1 MGRVRVRRVLVGA
14 VVVGGLL
21 AGCGSGGGAGGTG
34 PASTT
39 SVAETYPVPA
49 QAARPD
55 EEVLRVPT
63 TADGDTAFTLLGLTA
78 AMPTL
83 IGSHAE
89 YHAKGRFVRVRMSVV
104 NNGRSSVSF
113 AARRHV
119 LVDDRG
125 AEHATDEQAMLVK
138 RQPDVVDLGANVR
151 LEYDVYYDVPAD
163 AEPVALRVFGGPTLT
178 DLKDATG
185 TEIPLT
191 RP

>member
-1 MGRVRVRRVLVGA
+1 MPVG
-14 VVVGGLL
+14 
-21 AGCGSGGGAGGTG
+21 T
-34 PASTT
+34 
-39 SVAETYPVPA
+39 
-49 QAARPD
+49 ARPD
-55 EEVLRVPT
+55 ERVLRVPT
-63 TADGDTAFTLLGLTA
+63 TADGDTAFTLLGLTSGV
-78 AMPTL
+78 PTL

-89 YHAKGRFVRVRMSVV
+89 HHARGRFARVRMSVV

-119 LVDDRG
+119 LIDDRG
-125 AEHATDEQAMLVK
+125 GEHTPDEQAMLVK

-151 LEYDVYYDVPAD
+151 LEYDVYYDIPAD
-163 AEPVALRVFGGPTLT
+163 AEPRSLRVYGGPTLT